1 LRNAG
6 ISQQLPNPPDAA
18 EASAETTSVESLS
31 GLTGGV
37 KEIPQETLSPIELVQ
52 IALDQRKFSP
62 GEIDGVWGPQ
72 TSDAVKA
79 FQESVGLQADGVVGP
94 DTAAALGVEP
104 LNLPVSS
111 GSSTDVSTGGVET
124 ITVDGEVRE
133 IFGDEDWADIAA
145 QNGYGA
151 RWLLHAEIGPILRQ
165 ATQEGWFDSDTG
177 ILRFQAEMRK
187 TNWYQTHT
195 EASRQFQITE
205 ANDPATAAE
214 LISDQV
220 LRIQIAANRVGLNL
234 PDERMRQMGRDA
246 HIENWSQYEVNQYVI
261 LEADWV
267 TGGAGGAVED
277 NYRVVDKLAGDY
289 MVGHLIDDETRDE
302 WATGLWL
309 GDVTEAGIV
318 NDVASLSES
327 AFPSLTARIQQG
339 YTARQILN
347 PLSMEVSRL
356 LPDVGVVDFMTDSRF
371 QPIIHHVQEDGSE
384 RIMTVAEVGKHVRNL
399 EDWQTTD
406 AAKASAQEFADFIGK
421 KFGKVA

>member
-1 LRNAG
+1 M
-6 ISQQLPNPPDAA
+6 PT
-18 EASAETTSVESLS
+18 ETFL
-31 GLTGGV
+31 
-37 KEIPQETLSPIELVQ
+37 
-52 IALDQRKFSP
+52 
-62 GEIDGVWGPQ
+62 
-72 TSDAVKA
+72 
-79 FQESVGLQADGVVGP
+79 
-94 DTAAALGVEP
+94 
-104 LNLPVSS
+104 
-111 GSSTDVSTGGVET
+111 
-124 ITVDGEVRE
+124 
-133 IFGDEDWADIAA
+133 DEDWADIAA

-165 ATQEGWFDSDTG
+165 AVQEGWFDSDTG

-187 TNWYQTHT
+187 TDWYQAHT
-195 EASRQFQITE
+195 EASRQFQVLE
-205 ANDPATAAE
+205 GNDPATAAE

-220 LRIQIAANRVGLNL
+220 LRIQVAANRVGLNL

-261 LEADWV
+261 LEADWA

-309 GDVTEAGIV
+309 GDATEAGIV
-318 NDVASLSES
+318 NDVASLAES
-327 AFPSLTARIQQG
+327 AFPSLSARIQQG

-356 LPDVGVVDFMTDSRF
+356 LPDVGIVDFMTDPRF

-406 AAKASAQEFADFIGK
+406 AAKASAQEFADFVGK
-421 KFGKVA
+421 KFGRVA